1 MTDIRK
7 KQDNRNA
14 KTKKLQ
20 MNKETLKDLSISK
33 RPGASPR
40 GGAERNTQQVWCPSG
55 MPDC

>member
-20 MNKETLKDLSISK
+20 MNKETLRDLSAA
-33 RPGASPR
+33 PGKGKQVK
-40 GGAERNTQQVWCPSG
+40 GGRKAEMSAGCGALTA
-55 MPDC
+55 DC

>member
-1 MTDIRK
+1 MSDIRN

-20 MNKETLKDLSISK
+20 LHKETLKDLSINK

-40 GGAERNTQQVWCPSG
+40 GGRAFASNSTASEC
-55 MPDC
+55 